1 MGMIS
6 TLLFENLWALAALL
20 VAVEALFVVI
30 WSRQRTPAW
39 ARAVCV
45 GFAMI
50 PACLTLSILIE
61 TPRERVI
68 AFCWELAG
76 AVDEGEVKSIA
87 EHFADDFQTDG
98 FDRSAFVERLE
109 QTLTRFRVDQPR
121 LRDFEVAFPTD
132 ESAVVTLT
140 ATCRVRSIDAVFDH
154 LPSRWRL
161 TLRRDRDSWLVAKIE
176 SIPIPPLNLRN
187 VRDWLR

>member
-1 MGMIS
+1 MRMIS

-20 VAVEALFVVI
+20 VAVETVLIVV
-30 WSRQRTPAW
+30 W
-39 ARAVCV
+39 ARRRTRASVRAAWV

-50 PACLTLSILIE
+50 PASLTLSILIE

-68 AFCWELAG
+68 AFCWELAR
-76 AVDEGEVKSIA
+76 AVDEGEVNSIA

-98 FDRSAFVERLE
+98 FDRSAFVDRLE

-140 ATCRVRSIDAVFDH
+140 ATCRIRSIDAVFDH

-161 TLRRDRDSWLVAKIE
+161 TLRRDRDSWLVVKIE
-176 SIPIPPLNLRN
+176 SIPILPLNLRDL
-187 VRDWLR
+187 RDWLR